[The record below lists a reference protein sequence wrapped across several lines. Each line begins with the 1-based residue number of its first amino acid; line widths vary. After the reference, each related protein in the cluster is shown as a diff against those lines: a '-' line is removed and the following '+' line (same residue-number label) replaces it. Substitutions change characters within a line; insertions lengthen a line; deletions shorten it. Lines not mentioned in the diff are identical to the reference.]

1 MMQQP
6 GRVLTHPALA
16 RRRFEEIAG
25 RPDPLLDL
33 VEASLVIALEENPA
47 VDIDRHLGEVN
58 AWSEAVRGRLEG
70 SRDVDRIVDTINR
83 LLFDEEGF
91 HGENDDYYDPRS
103 ALLSEALARHAG
115 LPITLSVL
123 YIELSRRVGVEAT
136 GVSLPGRF
144 LVKFTGSF
152 GVIVVDPFDGGR
164 VLSTVELQKILD
176 GMYGGGV
183 RLREHHLR
191 SFSPKEI
198 LARELAQLK
207 AAYLVQHDLPRA
219 AASIDRLLIL
229 DDRDAYEVRDR
240 AALAMQMHA
249 YRQAIE
255 LFERYL
261 ALMPSADDRSRV
273 REQIAYLRAW
283 MDQN

>member
-1 MMQQP
+1 MP
-6 GRVLTHPALA
+6 GGRVLTHPALA
-16 RRRFEEIAG
+16 RRRFQEIAG

-33 VEASLVIALEENPA
+33 VEGSLVIALEEDPRLD
-47 VDIDRHLGEVN
+47 VDRYLDEVGVWT
-58 AWSEAVRGRLEG
+58 AAVRERLQG
-70 SRDVDRIVDTINR
+70 SRDVERIVETINR

-91 HGENDDYYDPRS
+91 HGENEDYYDPRS
-103 ALLSEALARHAG
+103 ALLSEAMERHAG

-123 YIELSRRVGVEAT
+123 YIELSRRIGVEAA

-144 LVKFTGSF
+144 LVKFTGPF
-152 GVIVVDPFDGGR
+152 GVVVVDPFDGGR
-164 VLSTVELQKILD
+164 VLSTIELQKILD

-207 AAYLVQHDLPRA
+207 AAYLAQHDLPRA

-229 DDRDAYEVRDR
+229 DDRDAYEMRDR
-240 AALAMQMHA
+240 AALAMQLHA
-249 YRQAIE
+249 YPQAIE
-255 LFERYL
+255 LFQRYL
-261 ALMPSADDRSRV
+261 SLMPSADDRSRV
-273 REQIAYLRAW
+273 REQIAYLQAW
-283 MDQN
+283 LEQN

>member
-1 MMQQP
+1 M
-6 GRVLTHPALA
+6 LTHPALA
-16 RRRFEEIAG
+16 RRRFQEIAG

-33 VEASLVIALEENPA
+33 VEGSLVIALEETPSLD
-47 VDIDRHLGEVN
+47 VDRHLTEVH

-70 SRDVDRIVDTINR
+70 SRDVERIVETINR
-83 LLFDEEGF
+83 LLFEEEGF
-91 HGENDDYYDPRS
+91 KGENDDYYDPRS
-103 ALLSEALARHAG
+103 ALLSEALERHAG
-115 LPITLSVL
+115 LPITLSIL

-136 GVSLPGRF
+136 GVALPGRF
-144 LVKFTGSF
+144 LVKFTGPF
-152 GVIVVDPFDGGR
+152 GVLVVDPFDGGR
-164 VLSTVELQKILD
+164 VLTTVELQKILD

-183 RLREHHLR
+183 QLREHHLR

-207 AAYLVQHDLPRA
+207 AAYLAQHDLPRA

-261 ALMPSADDRSRV
+261 ALTPSADDRIRV
-273 REQIAYLRAW
+273 REQIAWLRAW
-283 MDQN
+283 LDQN

>member
-1 MMQQP
+1 MEQ
-6 GRVLTHPALA
+6 GRVLIHPALA
-16 RRRFEEIAG
+16 RRRFVEMAE
-25 RPDPLLDL
+25 RPEPLVDL

-47 VDIDRHLGEVN
+47 VEIERHLENVRK
-58 AWSEAVRGRLEG
+58 WSECVRGRLEG
-70 SRDVDRIVDTINR
+70 SRDVERLVGTINR
-83 LLFDEEGF
+83 VLFEEEGF
-91 HGENDDYYDPRS
+91 HGEDEDYYDPRS
-103 ALLSEALARHAG
+103 ALLSEALERHAG

-123 YIELSRRVGVEAT
+123 YIELSRRAGVEAT

-144 LVKFTGSF
+144 LVKFTGPF
-152 GVIVVDPFDGGR
+152 GVLVVDPFDGGR
-164 VLSTVELQKILD
+164 VLSTIELQSILD
-176 GMYGGGV
+176 ATYGGGV

-207 AAYLVQHDLPRA
+207 AAYLAQHDLARA

-240 AALAMQMHA
+240 AAVAVQMHA

-273 REQIAYLRAW
+273 RDQVGYLRAW
-283 MDQN
+283 LDQN

>member
-1 MMQQP
+1 MP
-6 GRVLTHPALA
+6 GGRVLTHPALA
-16 RRRFEEIAG
+16 RRRFQEIAG
-25 RPDPLLDL
+25 LPDPQLDL
-33 VEASLVIALEENPA
+33 VEGSLVIALEEDPRLDVA
-47 VDIDRHLGEVN
+47 RYLDEVH
-58 AWSEAVRGRLEG
+58 AWTESVRARLHG
-70 SRDVDRIVDTINR
+70 SRDVERIVETINR

-103 ALLSEALARHAG
+103 ALLSEALERHAG
-115 LPITLSVL
+115 LPITLSIL
-123 YIELSRRVGVEAT
+123 YIEMSRRIGIEAA

-144 LVKFTGSF
+144 LVKFTGPF

-164 VLSTVELQKILD
+164 ILTTHELQKILD

-207 AAYLVQHDLPRA
+207 AAYLAQHDLARA
-219 AASIDRLLIL
+219 AASIDRMLIL

-249 YRQAIE
+249 YRQAIA

-273 REQIAYLRAW
+273 REQIAYLQAW
-283 MDQN
+283 LDQN

>member
-1 MMQQP
+1 MQS

-47 VDIDRHLGEVN
+47 LDVDRHLCEVES
-58 AWSEAVRGRLEG
+58 WSEAVRGRLEG
-70 SRDVDRIVDTINR
+70 SRDIARIVDTINR
-83 LLFDEEGF
+83 LLYDEEGF

-103 ALLSEALARHAG
+103 ALLSEALERHAG
-115 LPITLSVL
+115 LPITLSIL
-123 YIELSRRVGVEAT
+123 YIELSRRAGVEAA
-136 GVSLPGRF
+136 GISLPGRF
-144 LVKFTGSF
+144 LVKFSGAF
-152 GVIVVDPFDGGR
+152 GVIIVDPFDGGR
-164 VLSTVELQKILD
+164 VLSTRELQKILD
-176 GMYGGGV
+176 ELFGGGV
-183 RLREHHLR
+183 RLREHHTR
-191 SFSPKEI
+191 SFSRREI

-207 AAYLVQHDLPRA
+207 AAYLAQHDLPRA
-219 AASIDRLLIL
+219 AASMDRLLIL

-255 LFERYL
+255 LFERYITL
-261 ALMPSADDRSRV
+261 TPSADDHLRV

-283 MDQN
+283 LDQN

>member
-1 MMQQP
+1 MER

-16 RRRFEEIAG
+16 RRRFVEIAE
-25 RPDPLLDL
+25 RPDSLLDL
-33 VEASLVIALEENPA
+33 VEASLVIALEESPA
-47 VDIDRHLGEVN
+47 LDIEKHLGDVGS
-58 AWSEAVRGRLEG
+58 WSESVRSRLEG
-70 SRDVDRIVDTINR
+70 SRDVERIVETINR
-83 LLFDEEGF
+83 VLFDEEGF
-91 HGENDDYYDPRS
+91 HGENEDYYDPRS
-103 ALLSEALARHAG
+103 ALLSEALERHAG
-115 LPITLSVL
+115 LPITLSIL
-123 YIELSRRVGVEAT
+123 YIELSRRVGIEAT

-144 LVKFTGSF
+144 LVKFTGAF
-152 GVIVVDPFDGGR
+152 GVIVIDPFEGGR
-164 VLSTVELQKILD
+164 VLTTIELQKILD
-176 GMYGGGV
+176 ATYGGGV

-207 AAYLVQHDLPRA
+207 AAYLAQHDLPRA
-219 AASIDRLLIL
+219 AASMDRLLIL

-240 AALAMQMHA
+240 AAVAMQMHA

-261 ALMPSADDRSRV
+261 SLMPSADDRSRV

-283 MDQN
+283 LDQN